1 MTTTRDPHSVGIA
14 QALLAYLIWG
24 FFPVYFWLV
33 RPSGTLEVIG
43 WRVVL
48 SVVFSV
54 VLILVVR
61 QWSKFIAVW
70 RQPRLVGV
78 LAVAGFFVMANWTLY
93 VWAVELGRPI
103 EAALGYY
110 LNPLI
115 SILLGMMFLRE
126 RLRPLQWVAV
136 GLALAAV
143 LVMMLGYGEVPWL
156 ALALAVTFGIYGLV
170 KKQVRVDA
178 VVGFAVETIT
188 MAPVAVLFFV
198 LAIAGP
204 GLTMGQISGWHTTV
218 LLFAGV
224 ITSLPLLLFAASSK
238 KLQLAEIGILQ
249 YITPTMHFV
258 VGLVLFREAMP
269 PERWAGFALVW
280 LALIL
285 FTVDLV
291 RHSRRRTLEK

>member
-54 VLILVVR
+54 VLIVVMR

-78 LAVAGFFVMANWTLY
+78 LAVAGFFVMVNWTLY

-143 LVMMLGYGEVPWL
+143 LVMILGYGEVPWL

-178 VVGFAVETIT
+178 VVGFTVETIT

-258 VGLVLFREAMP
+258 VGLLLFREAMP
-269 PERWAGFALVW
+269 LERWAGFALVW

-285 FTVDLV
+285 FTIDLV
-291 RHSRRRTLEK
+291 RHSRRRPLEK